1 MVLGRSFVSFLSLAV
16 ASASM
21 ADDLDAYVR
30 DHMKAQ
36 HVPAVVWGVF
46 KDGKVVK
53 SRAYGLANIEL
64 GVPATADS
72 VFEIGSVSKQFTATA
87 LLILLEEGRLSLD
100 DRIDKYIADLPEEWR
115 PVTLRQLL
123 QHTSGIPD
131 MEAIFG
137 YESYRNIYTPKQII
151 GVANSRPMDFKPGEG
166 WSYSNTGYYLAAMVL
181 EKVSGK
187 AYGQFLKERIFQPL
201 GMTHTRESDP
211 TQIIPNRAAG
221 YRVLESGQL
230 EVRDP
235 MQPTACLGAGTLVS
249 TLEDMAKWDA
259 AITKNR
265 LLKPATQQLM
275 FAEGGS
281 TKGPTGYGMGWF
293 ISPWRGNPSYEHSG
307 GTAGFS
313 CDYRRFPQA
322 GVSAMVFTNLYAN
335 GMGGTLFRA
344 ADTVA
349 PGISCTSLKPIQEPP
364 PGLRTKLLGAM
375 AAVSKG
381 GPRPDSISEKMWASY
396 TQTSFDAWRDRLANL
411 KHFDLILQDR
421 YAARKT
427 HLGEEQVETYLY
439 RLTTTK
445 QVLYVEFQMNREGR
459 IVSQIRRDY

>member
-1 MVLGRSFVSFLSLAV
+1 MIPARTFAFFMGLAMVA
-16 ASASM
+16 ASQ
-21 ADDLDAYVR
+21 ADDLDVYVR
-30 DHMKAQ
+30 NQMKAQ

-53 SRAYGLANIEL
+53 SRAYGWANVEL
-64 GVPATADS
+64 GVPATTNS

-87 LLILLEEGRLSLD
+87 LLMLVEGGRLSLD
-100 DRIDKYIADLPEEWR
+100 DRIDTYIADLPEAWR
-115 PVTLRQLL
+115 PATLRQLL

-137 YESYRNIYTPKQII
+137 YESYRNIYTPRQII
-151 GVANSRPMDFKPGEG
+151 EIANSRPMDFKPGEG

-187 AYGQFLKERIFQPL
+187 TYGQFLKERIFQPL
-201 GMTHTRESDP
+201 GMAHTQESDP
-211 TQIIPNRAAG
+211 TDLIRNRAAG
-221 YRVLESGQL
+221 YRVLESGQW
-230 EVRDP
+230 EVRDA

-259 AITKNR
+259 AITQHR
-265 LLKPATQQLM
+265 LLKPATQEIM
-275 FAEGGS
+275 FTEGRT

-335 GMGGTLFRA
+335 SVGATAFRA
-344 ADTVA
+344 ADMVS
-349 PGISCTSLKPIQEPP
+349 PGISYTSSKAMKEPV
-364 PGLRTKLLGAM
+364 PGLRAKLLAAM
-375 AAVSKG
+375 TAVSQK
-381 GPRPDSISEKMWASY
+381 GPRPDSISEKMWDTYS
-396 TQTSFDAWRDRLANL
+396 QISFDAWRDRLADL
-411 KHFDLILQDR
+411 KRFELILHER
-421 YAARKT
+421 HAAGKT
-427 HLGEEQVETYLY
+427 HLGEDQVETDLY
-439 RLTTTK
+439 RLTTSK
-445 QVLYVEFQMNREGR
+445 QVFYIEFQLNQEGQ

>member
-1 MVLGRSFVSFLSLAV
+1 
-16 ASASM
+16 
-21 ADDLDAYVR
+21 
-30 DHMKAQ
+30 MKTR
-36 HVPAVVWGVF
+36 HVPGVVWGVF

-53 SRAYGLANIEL
+53 SRAYGLANVEL
-64 GVPATADS
+64 GVPAKTDS

-87 LLILLEEGRLSLD
+87 LLMLLEEGKLSLA
-100 DRIDKYIADLPEEWR
+100 DRIDKYIADLPEGWR

-123 QHTSGIPD
+123 EHTSGIPD

-151 GVANSRPMDFKPGEG
+151 EIANSKPMDFKPGEG
-166 WSYSNTGYYLAAMVL
+166 WSYSNTGYYLAGMVL

-187 AYGQFLKERIFQPL
+187 TYGQFLKERIFKPL

-221 YRVLESGQL
+221 YQALESGVW

-249 TLEDMAKWDA
+249 NLEDMAKWDA
-259 AITKNR
+259 AITQHR
-265 LLKPATQQLM
+265 LLKPATQQMM
-275 FAEGGS
+275 FTEGRT
-281 TKGPTGYGMGWF
+281 TKGPTGYGLGWF
-293 ISPWRGNPSYEHSG
+293 IAPWRGNPSYEHSG

-322 GVSAMVFTNLYAN
+322 GISAMVFTNLYAT

-344 ADTVA
+344 ADMVS
-349 PGISCTSLKPIQEPP
+349 PGISYTSLKPMKEPVP
-364 PGLRTKLLGAM
+364 ELRPKLLAAM
-375 AAVSKG
+375 TAVSKR

-396 TQTSFDAWRDRLANL
+396 TQVSYNAWRDRLANL
-411 KHFDLILQDR
+411 KSFDLILHER
-421 YAARKT
+421 YAAQKT
-427 HLGEEQVETYLY
+427 NLGEEHVETYLY
-439 RLTTTK
+439 RLTTTT
-445 QVLYVEFQMNREGR
+445 QVLYIEFQMNQEGQ
-459 IVSQIRRDY
+459 IVLQVRRDY

>member
-1 MVLGRSFVSFLSLAV
+1 MVGMSL
-16 ASASM
+16 

-30 DHMKAQ
+30 DYMKTR

-53 SRAYGLANIEL
+53 SRAYGLANVEL
-64 GVPATADS
+64 GAPARTDS

-87 LLILLEEGRLSLD
+87 LLMLVDEGRLSLD
-100 DRIDKYIADLPEEWR
+100 DRIDKFIADLPEDWR

-137 YESYRNIYTPKQII
+137 YESYRNIYTPRQII
-151 GVANSRPMDFKPGEG
+151 DIANSHPMDFKPGEG

-187 AYGQFLKERIFQPL
+187 TYGQFLRERIFQPL

-221 YRVLESGQL
+221 YRVLDSGIW

-259 AITKNR
+259 AITQHR
-265 LLKPATQQLM
+265 FLKPETQQLM
-275 FAEGGS
+275 FTEGRT

-335 GMGGTLFRA
+335 SVGGTLARA
-344 ADTVA
+344 ADLVS
-349 PGISCTSLKPIQEPP
+349 PGISYTSLKPMQEPV
-364 PGLRTKLLGAM
+364 PGLRAKLLAAM
-375 AAVSKG
+375 AVVSKQ

-396 TQTSFDAWRDRLANL
+396 SQVSFDAWRDRLANL
-411 KHFDLILQDR
+411 KSFDLILHEQFS
-421 YAARKT
+421 ARKT
-427 HLGEEQVETYLY
+427 GFGEEYVDSYLY

-445 QVLYVEFQMNREGR
+445 QVLYIEFQMNRKGQ
-459 IVSQIRRDY
+459 IVLQVRRDY